1 MLSLLLLAEVTLGNP
16 IIAAQTVDSAQTPV
30 KSLYL
35 QKKPKI
41 TDLRVNLHK
50 ESKLTPSDSEQAL
63 IDVIEVIADQQE
75 YDQEKQI
82 ITARGNL
89 EIRFPQGT
97 LTADGVQINL
107 VNRLAVAEGKVI
119 LNRGE
124 QIIQGDRLEYNFF
137 EDKGVI
143 TNARGEIFQP
153 TVGKD
158 LSSLSSEET
167 VDTIPEQPLSDRLET
182 NQPLRRVVGKDGYQ
196 FVLGSVRDFN
206 LLGEGLPTQT
216 GGNINRLRFEAQKL
230 TFDSDGWTAQN
241 VRFTNDPFSPPELEV
256 RTDNATFTKVSETQS
271 KLTTS
276 NSRVVVD
283 QRTNLPIL
291 NNNLVF
297 DNRPRRPSVI
307 QTGFDGEER
316 GGLYLERRFELINT
330 EKVRFAIIPQYL
342 LQKALLPDSF
352 TVTNSTDLDEKG
364 GLFNQAVF
372 GLKTQLEAQTAPRTN
387 IVLTTDLPSLQ
398 LSAIDDKLRAKFA
411 VRREFGDVDR
421 PYLLNVE
428 YNYRERLFNGSLG
441 FQTVQS
447 SIGAVWVSPNLLMG
461 NTGISYSYQVGL
473 QNIEAETDRNEL
485 IGDNS
490 DEDLTTLVRFQT
502 AVSLGKDFYL
512 WQGEALDATAEAG
525 LRYTPVPVRPFLKL
539 NTALTGVASIYG
551 NGDTQPSLKM
561 SIGIQGQVGHFSRR
575 FFDYTGFNLRFSQGI
590 RGDTSPF
597 LFDRFVDTST
607 ISFGITQQIYGPIR
621 IGVQTSFSLN
631 QNDEISTDYIL
642 EYSRR
647 THNIY
652 LRYNPVLEIGS
663 LSLRISDFNWTGNPD
678 PFDGTAVQP
687 VVQGVT
693 R

>member
-1 MLSLLLLAEVTLGNP
+1 MLSLLLLAEVSLGKP
-16 IIAAQTVDSAQTPV
+16 VIVAQTVDTPQTPV
-30 KSLYL
+30 KSIDLE
-35 QKKPKI
+35 KKPKI
-41 TDLRVNLHK
+41 TDLHK
-50 ESKLTPSDSEQAL
+50 EAKLTPSDSEQEL
-63 IDVIEVIADQQE
+63 INVIEVIADQQE
-75 YDQEKQI
+75 YNQEKQI

-89 EIRFPQGT
+89 EIRFPRGT

-107 VNRLAVAEGKVI
+107 INRLAVAEGEVI
-119 LNRGE
+119 FNRGE

-137 EDKGVI
+137 EDRGVI

-153 TVGKD
+153 TVGSD
-158 LSSLSSEET
+158 LSSGLSSEET
-167 VDTIPEQPLSDRLET
+167 VDTIPEQSLSDRLET
-182 NQPLRRVVGKDGYQ
+182 NQPLRRVVGKNGYQ

-206 LLGEGLPTQT
+206 LLGEESPTKT
-216 GGNINRLRFEAQKL
+216 GGNVNRLRFEAKKL
-230 TFDSDGWTAQN
+230 TFDSDGWTAQD

-256 RTDNATFTKVSETQS
+256 RTDSATFRKINENTG

-291 NNNLVF
+291 SNNLVF

-316 GGLYLERRFELINT
+316 GGLYLQRRFELINT
-330 EKVRFAIIPQYL
+330 EKVRFAVIPQYL

-352 TVTNSTDLDEKG
+352 TVTNSTELDKKG
-364 GLFNQAVF
+364 GLLNPAVF
-372 GLKTQLEAQTAPRTN
+372 GLLTQLQAQAGPRTN
-387 IVLTTDLPSLQ
+387 IVMTTDLPSLQ
-398 LSAIDDKLRAKFA
+398 LSVIDDKLRAKFA

-421 PYLLNVE
+421 PYLLNFE

-447 SIGAVWVSPNLLMG
+447 SIGAVWVSPNLLLG
-461 NTGISYSYQVGL
+461 NTGINYSYQVGL
-473 QNIEAETDRNEL
+473 QNIEAETDQEEL

-512 WQGEALDATAEAG
+512 WQGEALEATAEAG

-539 NTALTGVASIYG
+539 NTDVTGVASIYG

-631 QNDEISTDYIL
+631 QDDEISTDYIL

-652 LRYNPVLEIGS
+652 LRYNPVLQIGS

-678 PFDGTAVQP
+678 PFDGTGIQP

>member
-1 MLSLLLLAEVTLGNP
+1 MLSLLLLAEVSLGNP
-16 IIAAQTVDSAQTPV
+16 VIVAQTVDPHQTPV
-30 KSLYL
+30 KSIDFD
-35 QKKPKI
+35 KKPKI
-41 TDLRVNLHK
+41 TDLHK
-50 ESKLTPSDSEQAL
+50 KPKLTPSDSAQE
-63 IDVIEVIADQQE
+63 IIKVIEVIADQQE

-89 EIRFPQGT
+89 EIRFPRGT

-107 VNRLAVAEGKVI
+107 INRLAVAEGEVI
-119 LNRGE
+119 FNRGE
-124 QIIQGDRLEYNFF
+124 QIIRGDRLEYNFF
-137 EDKGVI
+137 EDRGVI

-158 LSSLSSEET
+158 LSSGLSSEET
-167 VDTIPEQPLSDRLET
+167 VDTIPEQSLSDRLET
-182 NQPLRRVVGKDGYQ
+182 NQPIRRVVGKDGYQ

-206 LLGEGLPTQT
+206 LLGEESPTQT
-216 GGNINRLRFEAQKL
+216 GGNVNRLRFEAKKL
-230 TFDSDGWTAQN
+230 TFDSDGWTAQD

-256 RTDNATFTKVSETQS
+256 RTDSATFRKVNENQG

-291 NNNLVF
+291 SNNLVF

-316 GGLYLERRFELINT
+316 GGLYLQRRFELINT
-330 EKVRFAIIPQYL
+330 EKVRFAVIPQYL

-364 GLFNQAVF
+364 GLLNLAVF
-372 GLKTQLEAQTAPRTN
+372 GLLTQLQAQAGPRTN
-387 IVLTTDLPSLQ
+387 IVMTTDLPSLQ
-398 LSAIDDKLRAKFA
+398 LSVIDEKLRAKFA
-411 VRREFGDVDR
+411 VRREFGDQDR
-421 PYLLNVE
+421 PYLLNFE

-447 SIGAVWVSPNLLMG
+447 SIGAVWVSPNLRLG
-461 NTGISYSYQVGL
+461 NTGINYSYQVGL
-473 QNIEAETDRNEL
+473 QNIEAETDQEEL

-539 NTALTGVASIYG
+539 NTDVTGVASIYG

-631 QNDEISTDYIL
+631 QDDEISTDYIL

-652 LRYNPVLEIGS
+652 LRYNPVLQIGS

-678 PFDGTAVQP
+678 PFDGTGIQP
-687 VVQGVT
+687 VIQGVT